1 LIDIQASSGAC
12 KVKPKDKIA
21 EMVEVEA
28 FSRPTA

>member
-1 LIDIQASSGAC
+1 LIDIQASSGA
-12 KVKPKDKIA
+12 PKDKIA